1 MNDETDQL
9 DTLLDNCDFLQEHL
23 TVEVVEKETIDT
35 SNLSTIKMS
44 KEEALKLFSKD
55 QVLLGCEENKEEREH
70 LLEVIG
76 IAVGKILAANR
87 TEAKKLA
94 DHLPAHHHH
103 KKSHLKPTP
112 ALTFIVKPY
121 PYQETKNPDVIK
133 LLIRIQRKFILSVAK
148 AQGNRPDF
156 LEKIRLLE
164 DVDAEE
170 AERKE
175 AEQVVMEE
183 VLKFGV
189 WIGSG
194 DLLTVKMI
202 QEATMLM
209 AGSATAFGR
218 LEFLGPFRLQ
228 LLHMKMKKI
237 CQDFAA
243 TMKHEINFDDKLSVP
258 WLTAL
263 SRMKISNK
271 AKDIKKNDS
280 TFERHDQFMASV
292 QTSYLANMFDNYMV
306 ENSEILEE
314 VTDQKSAVKFVLG
327 MLDSFGVQIYY
338 DPSMADPEKKEG
350 EDDMFVYCKDMVERF
365 LLSLCFDVC
374 EQEGDAEGLRALRRV
389 MVCYFLAGKPER
401 QDSKYASFTLIDLVV
416 ELAESERTRERMNLY
431 VTVNPSGT
439 VGGGLFREKFNE
451 HCVRAVKD
459 CLRNTHGGVDDLKLE
474 KEIGS
479 LSVLAT
485 IQQHCRSS
493 VLRGK
498 VGKEHSKD
506 LVGDKVREEIE
517 ENVAKFDP
525 FNRCREVQHVFH
537 DKSKGGPF
545 KGLTVGDLERFI
557 TRKKKEYSMKYR

>member
-1 MNDETDQL
+1 MDDETDQL

-271 AKDIKKNDS
+271 AKDIKNNDS

-374 EQEGDAEGLRALRRV
+374 EQEGDAEGLRALR
-389 MVCYFLAGKPER
+389 
-401 QDSKYASFTLIDLVV
+401 
-416 ELAESERTRERMNLY
+416 
-431 VTVNPSGT
+431 
-439 VGGGLFREKFNE
+439 
-451 HCVRAVKD
+451 
-459 CLRNTHGGVDDLKLE
+459 
-474 KEIGS
+474 
-479 LSVLAT
+479 
-485 IQQHCRSS
+485 
-493 VLRGK
+493 
-498 VGKEHSKD
+498 
-506 LVGDKVREEIE
+506 
-517 ENVAKFDP
+517 
-525 FNRCREVQHVFH
+525 
-537 DKSKGGPF
+537 
-545 KGLTVGDLERFI
+545 
-557 TRKKKEYSMKYR
+557 